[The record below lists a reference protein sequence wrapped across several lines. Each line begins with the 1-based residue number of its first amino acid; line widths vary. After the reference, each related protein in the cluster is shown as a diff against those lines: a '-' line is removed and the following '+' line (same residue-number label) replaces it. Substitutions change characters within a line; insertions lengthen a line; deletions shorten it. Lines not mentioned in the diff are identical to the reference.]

1 MIQSFTLKFQHN
13 NKCLWGIREEEQRK
27 PQRSQILHSQIP
39 PKATNAYGGRREEEQ
54 RRRITKKLQDLDPI
68 GSPHLEERWIG
79 RIVDLDLLSTFP
91 KEFARFYGGIERGVS
106 FPRSTME

>member
-1 MIQSFTLKFQHN
+1 MQWQEHTKCSSPSLSN
-13 NKCLWGIREEEQRK
+13 SNKATNAYGGIREEKQRK

-54 RRRITKKLQDLDPI
+54 RRRTTKELQELDPLS
-68 GSPHLEERWIG
+68 SPHLEERWIG

-91 KEFARFYGGIERGVS
+91 K
-106 FPRSTME
+106 